1 MTQSEYKLANGEL
14 SYILR
19 ADEGCEIVR
28 VANNESVGDEIWLG
42 YRFTDLEGHPL
53 PEKILE
59 KPEDFY
65 ERQKEEEKESSKLED
80 IEPIESEAL

>member
-1 MTQSEYKLANGEL
+1 MKQSEYKLANGVT
-14 SYILR
+14 SYILT

-28 VANNESVGDEIWLG
+28 VANNESVGEEIWLG

-65 ERQKEEEKESSKLED
+65 ERQKEEEPEKEKE
-80 IEPIESEAL
+80 

>member
-1 MTQSEYKLANGEL
+1 MTQSEYKLANGVT
-14 SYILR
+14 SYILT

-65 ERQKEEEKESSKLED
+65 ERQKEEEEETPELAD
-80 IEPIESEAL
+80 IEPIESDAL